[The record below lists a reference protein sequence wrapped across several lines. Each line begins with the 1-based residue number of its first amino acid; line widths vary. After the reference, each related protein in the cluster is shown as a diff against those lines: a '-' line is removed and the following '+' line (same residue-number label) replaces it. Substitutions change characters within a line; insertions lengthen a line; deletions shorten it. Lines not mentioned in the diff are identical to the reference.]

1 MKPWA
6 LITGASRGIG
16 AAIATTLAASGHPII
31 ANYRSNHVAAEAL
44 KDQIEKAGGTVIL
57 APFDVADQKAVEK
70 AQKKFLFQERAI
82 GIVVNNAGV
91 ARDNPFP
98 AVSAEDWETVT
109 RTSLDGFYNVTQ
121 PLVMPMVRR
130 RWGRIVSIASVSGL
144 MGNRGQVAYS
154 AAKAGLIG
162 ATRSLALE
170 VARRGVTVNAV
181 APGLIE
187 TDMIKNAPVAEL
199 VKLIPMRRL
208 GQANEV
214 AKLVAFLVSDD
225 AAYITGQTI
234 SVNGG
239 LS

>member
-6 LITGASRGIG
+6 LVTGASRGIG
-16 AAIATTLAASGHPII
+16 AAIATELAAGGYPII
-31 ANYRSNHVAAEAL
+31 ANYHSNHTAAESL
-44 KDQIEKAGGTVIL
+44 KERIEQAGGTVML
-57 APFDVADQKAVEK
+57 APFDVADQEEVGK
-70 AQKKFLFQERAI
+70 AQEQFLSEEREI
-82 GIVVNNAGV
+82 GIVINNAGV

-98 AVSAEDWETVT
+98 AVSAADWKEVT

-130 RWGRIVSIASVSGL
+130 RWGRIVSLTSVSGL
-144 MGNRGQVAYS
+144 VGNRGQVAYS

-187 TDMIKNAPVAEL
+187 TDMIKNAPVDEL
-199 VKLIPMRRL
+199 VKIIPMRRL
-208 GQANEV
+208 GQAHEV
-214 AKLVAFLVSDD
+214 AKLVAFLVGDD